1 MIEGTQGITID
12 SASADL
18 DLKGNKISLSASAGV
33 SVDGGGGAVDV
44 KAGSSLSLTGVNA
57 KLEGSG
63 TTEVKGGSLCNIQAG
78 LIKLSKGPAKLLATG
93 EVPGAYTVRGIK
105 VSGSAREKIAA
116 AGGRIEE

>member
-1 MIEGTQGITID
+1 MTRE
-12 SASADL
+12 
-18 DLKGNKISLSASAGV
+18 SL
-33 SVDGGGGAVDV
+33 
-44 KAGSSLSLTGVNA
+44 A
-57 KLEGSG
+57 K
-63 TTEVKGGSLCNIQAG
+63 AG